1 MKQLM
6 KYMRM
11 VGVGASMLLPLVSS
25 AKTIVI
31 SQASPLGGSTSEGK
45 LEVIG
50 GAKTSKLILSD
61 LDLDADGDASDSVV
75 LHLKHL
81 NLRWNEKGKSYLLGW
96 GKGKELRDQ
105 DHAEC
110 AVLIEKLVLSSGRPA
125 LKSETAISGFHLSGF
140 SVKDDESVRVTGIS
154 AGETV
159 YHQAS
164 ILLKSGPE
172 RAFFI
177 APGKGSQWGLK
188 AFDITLRVEVEE
200 PQKVGGFQK
209 GEHFRVYGLSRQ
221 NGEVFSL
228 QVSGRAD
235 GSEFHFGEVI
245 RTDLGFHANGMTA
258 GLQQDVLY
266 TLGEKRGNGKQSYVT
281 ATSMLGGDG
290 GIVRTHMGAG
300 KAVADEMSV
309 DRTGK
314 YLVASHY
321 RSGVIQTFPIL
332 EDKTLGNQIQ
342 QLNETR
348 KNGHYV
354 EFSQDNK
361 SVYIP
366 YVKDQSALYQFSF
379 SEQTGMLTP
388 HDPKDAGAEGGPRHL
403 YAHPRGTML
412 YSSNE
417 QQMGVSAY
425 KLDELGRVT
434 HVQSV
439 EPEVLSAGEEVK
451 AKLNSS
457 FLQASADG
465 QFLFVGTRDRSDD
478 DRDRITSY
486 QVAEDGSVKKVS
498 VVAYPYKIPW
508 GCALSPDG
516 NYLIVNSV
524 AFGQSG
530 GVHRICAFHINQQ
543 TGALREVASL
553 PIVEQMFSILSV
565 PSVL

>member
-1 MKQLM
+1 
-6 KYMRM
+6 
-11 VGVGASMLLPLVSS
+11 MLLPLVSS
-25 AKTIVI
+25 AKTVVI
-31 SQASPLGGSTSEGK
+31 SQASPAGGSVSEGK
-45 LEVIG
+45 MEVIG
-50 GAKTSKLILSD
+50 GFKTSKIILSEID
-61 LDLDADGDASDSVV
+61 LDSDGDASDSVV

-81 NLRWNEKGKSYLLGW
+81 NLRWKEKEKNFMLGG
-96 GKGKELRDQ
+96 GKGKELTAKE
-105 DHAEC
+105 HAEC
-110 AVLIEKLVLSSGRPA
+110 AVLIEKLILSSGRPA
-125 LKSETAISGFHLSGF
+125 LKSETAIAGFHLSGF
-140 SVKDDESVRVTGIS
+140 SAKDGESVRVTGI
-154 AGETV
+154 AEEEMV
-159 YHQAS
+159 YKQAS
-164 ILLKSGPE
+164 VLLKGGPE

-177 APGKGSQWGLK
+177 APGEGSQWSLK
-188 AFDITLRVEVEE
+188 AFDITLSVEV
-200 PQKVGGFQK
+200 QDKDKVGAFQK
-209 GEHFRVYGLSRQ
+209 GEHFQVYGLSRQ

-228 QVSGRAD
+228 QASGRAD
-235 GSEFHFGEVI
+235 GSQFRFGKAT
-245 RTDLGFHANGMTA
+245 RTDLGFHANGMTK
-258 GLQQDVLY
+258 GMDQDVLY
-266 TLGEKRGNGKQSYVT
+266 TLGHRLENGKEIYMKSASLLDDAGT
-281 ATSMLGGDG
+281 
-290 GIVRTHMGAG
+290 IVKTYTGAG
-300 KAVADEMSV
+300 HAIADEMSV

-321 RSGVIQTFPIL
+321 RSGVIQSFPIL

-342 QLNETR
+342 QLDESRTS
-348 KNGHYV
+348 GHYV

-366 YVKDQSALYQFSF
+366 YVKDQTALYQFAF
-379 SEQTGMLTP
+379 DETTGMLKA
-388 HDPKDAGAEGGPRHL
+388 HDPKDIGAKGGPRHL
-403 YAHPRGTML
+403 YAHPSGTMV

-425 KLDELGRVT
+425 RSDEVGRLT
-434 HVQSV
+434 HAQSV
-439 EPEVLSAGEEVK
+439 DPEVLTPGEEVK

-465 QFLFVGTRDRSDD
+465 RFLFVGTRDRSDD

-524 AFGQSG
+524 AFEQSG